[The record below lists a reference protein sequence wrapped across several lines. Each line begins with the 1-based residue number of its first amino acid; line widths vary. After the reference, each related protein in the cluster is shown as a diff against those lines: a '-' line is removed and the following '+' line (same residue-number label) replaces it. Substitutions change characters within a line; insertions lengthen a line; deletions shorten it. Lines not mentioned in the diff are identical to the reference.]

1 MDSAKDSG
9 TPGHGEFVPQ
19 NRDAD
24 LEAAPVFD
32 DRLRARLS
40 RGDRFAIENL
50 LAAHLEPLYAFVHY
64 RVGKDRTA
72 VEDVVQETFL
82 VAVRDIARFDGRSSF
97 QAWLCGI
104 ARNTIRSSRRKQTP
118 KALEDVI
125 LEAAGDIDSILC
137 DVARE
142 DLPDSVLEREETR
155 DLVGATLSSLPEEY
169 QRALKAKYIDGL
181 STAAIA
187 DIEKKSTKATEST
200 LTRARVAFA
209 RVFELLAKKRG
220 GIA

>member
-9 TPGHGEFVPQ
+9 AAGNGEHVVQLPAPSPTSMVP
-19 NRDAD
+19 D
-24 LEAAPVFD
+24 EH
-32 DRLRARLS
+32 LRARLAG
-40 RGDRFAIENL
+40 GDRGAIEAL
-50 LAAHLEPLYAFVHY
+50 LSAHLDPLYAFVHY
-64 RVGKDRTA
+64 RVGRDRSQ

-97 QAWLCGI
+97 HAWLCGI
-104 ARNTIRSSRRKQTP
+104 ARNTIRAQRRKQAP
-118 KALEDVI
+118 RPLEDV
-125 LEAAGDIDSILC
+125 LGEAQADIDAILA

-142 DLPDSVLEREETR
+142 PLPDEVLERQETR

-169 QRALKAKYIDGL
+169 QRALTAKYVDGL

-187 DIEKKSTKATEST
+187 EREKKSAKATEST
-200 LTRARVAFA
+200 LTRARAAFA

-220 GIA
+220 GLE